1 MLNATWGSRNIRHG
15 RQVNNGV
22 DILKKVMSDQTEQGL
37 AFQPRTIDLYSY
49 PWTHMTTE
57 NQYSSYPCFLST
69 FQKTTI
75 SKCKTLVQTLF
86 SPLPHIYIM
95 VISGQLVNLQW
106 LFLNRV
112 HSSQLTQS
120 S

>member
-49 PWTHMTTE
+49 P
-57 NQYSSYPCFLST
+57 
-69 FQKTTI
+69 
-75 SKCKTLVQTLF
+75 
-86 SPLPHIYIM
+86 
-95 VISGQLVNLQW
+95 
-106 LFLNRV
+106 
-112 HSSQLTQS
+112 
-120 S
+120 